1 MIAKCIGLSFVCG
14 SVGWSGLFPVDVL
27 PPTSYQLREN
37 AKQASVSAM
46 CNKKPKSKT
55 AKDLCK
61 RWGKQNA

>member
-14 SVGWSGLFPVDVL
+14 FVGWGGLFPNDAL
-27 PPTSYQLREN
+27 PLTPYQLREN

-46 CNKKPKSKT
+46 CKKKPKSKT
-55 AKDLCK
+55 ARDLCK

>member
-14 SVGWSGLFPVDVL
+14 TVGLNGLFPADVL
-27 PPTSYQLREN
+27 PASYQLRES

-46 CNKKPKSKT
+46 CKKKPKSKT

>member
-14 SVGWSGLFPVDVL
+14 SVGWGGLFPADAL
-27 PPTSYQLREN
+27 PLTPYQLRES

-46 CNKKPKSKT
+46 CKKKQKSKA

-61 RWGKQNA
+61 RWGKNI